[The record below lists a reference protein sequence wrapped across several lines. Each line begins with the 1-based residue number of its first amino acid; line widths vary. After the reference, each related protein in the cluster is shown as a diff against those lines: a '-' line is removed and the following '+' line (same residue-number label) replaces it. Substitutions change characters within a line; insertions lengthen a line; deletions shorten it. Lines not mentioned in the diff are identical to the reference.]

1 MITTDIDTAAIDAAV
16 RERLAQSVAA
26 WDAQDA
32 EAFAALYADDA
43 TVNISSGASLAGR
56 DQVQQYMAAGFAG
69 PLSGTRGYENPKS
82 VRGLGDVALVTS
94 ESGFSLPGETSVPAQ
109 RVRRS
114 TWVLSRHGEQWLVEA
129 YHNC

>member
-1 MITTDIDTAAIDAAV
+1 MITTETIDTAV
-16 RERLAQSVAA
+16 RGRLAESVAA

-32 EAFAALYADDA
+32 DAFAALYADDA
-43 TVNISSGASLAGR
+43 SVIISSGANLRGR
-56 DQVQQYMAAGFAG
+56 EQIQQYMAAGFAG
-69 PLSGTRGYENPKS
+69 PLAGTRGYENPQS
-82 VRGLGDVALVTS
+82 IRVLGDVALVTS
-94 ESGFSLPGETSVPAQ
+94 ESGFSLPGEASVPAE